1 MIPTN
6 FGVSAKWGYILV
18 FNHWRV
24 KLFELSF
31 KFFFF
36 IQWFSHFYKY
46 RYWIWQNISLK
57 VDALV
62 LYKRGLFL
70 SWRRIKNR
78 NISQEKLGPC
88 LKIGRVFLLSSPI
101 LFFLSPLI
109 IHIVIV
115 LNTLP
120 ILLQSRWLWYYLLA
134 V

>member
-6 FGVSAKWGYILV
+6 FVVSAKWGYILV
-18 FNHWRV
+18 FNQWRV
-24 KLFELSF
+24 KLFELSY
-31 KFFFF
+31 KNFFFF

-62 LYKRGLFL
+62 LYKRWLFL

-101 LFFLSPLI
+101 LFFPSPLI

-115 LNTLP
+115 NTLP
-120 ILLQSRWLWYYLLA
+120 TLLQSRWLWYY
-134 V
+134 